1 MEEYLFLIIKS
12 EEYSLFSVTCLYSCP
27 QRWLHTGYF
36 KLFSEVSIL
45 IYDNIC
51 NIHQCM
57 LYSHFNLVSK
67 KYTIDHFINKHKF
80 TFYRDCN
87 LFLMI
92 SLALGLYQLKS
103 LYFVCWLKCDYI
115 RLCKNTYDLGNF
127 TTSTYRF
134 GY

>member
-1 MEEYLFLIIKS
+1 MKSTACFL
-12 EEYSLFSVTCLYSCP
+12 LLVCTP
-27 QRWLHTGYF
+27 VHRGGLHTEYF

-57 LYSHFNLVSK
+57 LYSHFNLVLK

-80 TFYRDCN
+80 IFYRDCN

-92 SLALGLYQLKS
+92 SLALGLYQNQITIYINS
-103 LYFVCWLKCDYI
+103 NLYILYVC
-115 RLCKNTYDLGNF
+115 
-127 TTSTYRF
+127 
-134 GY
+134 